1 MLSPSMITNVK
12 GNFWRKSASC
22 LPTSYSSFS
31 PVPVSPMMAKR
42 TDPGLSGRV
51 RTCAASGARLAA
63 SKARQAVRLRN
74 RMGHIVDDEVRLD
87 VAQEQVVRDDA
98 VLHFLGQRRQ
108 QRQECWR
115 EGRQRV
121 GGRKELVHLGDEVGQ
136 PLGAVLILLVFAGL
150 LDRVGAH
157 AGFALEQG
165 DALRRGGGSED
176 GALHRVLARG
186 AV

>member
-12 GNFWRKSASC
+12 GNFWRNSASC

-42 TDPGLSGRV
+42 TDPGLSGRL
-51 RTCAASGARLAA
+51 RACAASGARLAGRRA
-63 SKARQAVRLRN
+63 APGGRLPKRI
-74 RMGHIVDDEVRLD
+74 GHIVDDEVRLD

-108 QRQECWR
+108 QRQQCRR

-121 GGRKELVHLGDEVGQ
+121 GGRKELVHPGDEV
-136 PLGAVLILLVFAGL
+136 
-150 LDRVGAH
+150 D
-157 AGFALEQG
+157 
-165 DALRRGGGSED
+165 
-176 GALHRVLARG
+176 
-186 AV
+186 